1 MEDSRPP
8 RNSAGEEG
16 RPEQPPIYQGGKTIF
31 KLHLSENLN
40 VSRNVEGTDSPP
52 PVYTVSPPSY
62 MEYFNNETQ
71 TAGYKVGEMTKDQ
84 LPPSYHQLFPSTLAS
99 LPPIEIV
106 PTHSTQ
112 PSQFQQQHV
121 PYG

>member
-1 MEDSRPP
+1 MDSHI
-8 RNSAGEEG
+8 
-16 RPEQPPIYQGGKTIF
+16 QQGGI
-31 KLHLSENLN
+31 
-40 VSRNVEGTDSPP
+40 DSPP

-62 MEYFNNETQ
+62 TEYFNNETQ

-112 PSQFQQQHV
+112 PSQFQQHV